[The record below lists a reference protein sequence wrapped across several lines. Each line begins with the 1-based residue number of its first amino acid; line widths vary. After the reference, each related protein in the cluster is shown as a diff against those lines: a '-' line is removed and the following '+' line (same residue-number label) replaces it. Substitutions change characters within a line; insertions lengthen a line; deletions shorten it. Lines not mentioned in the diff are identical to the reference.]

1 MAFVIGVCT
10 LKYYGLK
17 DKIKKKISFIYMQ
30 KEEQNY
36 YRFCQ
41 EREENFGKVIM
52 IIFLNVIIGG

>member
-17 DKIKKKISFIYMQ
+17 DKIKKEDFPYLYAK
-30 KEEQNY
+30 
-36 YRFCQ
+36 R
-41 EREENFGKVIM
+41 RKVIM